1 MKYIKQISISLGL
14 IAILAFAVN
23 LFSFSKE
30 KESDSPK
37 ESSKTSEATSNEGD
51 DEPKDRRS
59 HIRDHYKIF
68 SVPLPEELSFA
79 GERVPL
85 QDIDVRER
93 LDREFIVN
101 TYWHSQTFLFQK
113 RANRWFPIIDSI
125 LAAND
130 VPQDFKYLA
139 LIESGLD
146 NVVSP
151 AGASGFW
158 QFMRATGRSYGLEVN
173 KYVDERY
180 QVEKATA
187 AACKYLKNAYKQFGN
202 WTAAAASYNMG
213 MGGLSN
219 RLKEQQ
225 TDNYYD
231 LYLNSETSRYVFR
244 ILAAKHIL
252 ENPKDFG
259 FNLIDSDLYPT
270 HETKVLEVD
279 STINNLSDFAISQG
293 TNYKILKKLN
303 PWLRDKML
311 PNSSKKTYRI
321 LVPAQSYN
329 LKPISQY

>member
-1 MKYIKQISISLGL
+1 MKYIKQIGISLAL
-14 IAILAFAVN
+14 IAVLAFAVN
-23 LFSFSKE
+23 LFSFSKQ
-30 KESDSPK
+30 KDSDSNK
-37 ESSKTSEATSNEGD
+37 THSNNHESATSSE
-51 DEPKDRRS
+51 EIQVDRRS

-68 SVPLPEELSFA
+68 SVPLPETLSFA
-79 GERVPL
+79 GEPVPL
-85 QDIDVRER
+85 QDMDIRER

-125 LAAND
+125 LKAND
-130 VPQDFKYLA
+130 VPLDFKYLA

-151 AGASGFW
+151 AGAAGFW
-158 QFMRATGRSYGLEVN
+158 QFMRTTGRSYGLEVN

-180 QVEKATA
+180 QVEKATV

-219 RLKEQQ
+219 RLKEQK
-225 TDNYYD
+225 TNNYYD
-231 LYLNSETSRYVFR
+231 LYLNNETSRYVFR

-259 FNLIDSDLYPT
+259 FNLIDSDLYPE
-270 HETKVLEVD
+270 HDTKVLEVD
-279 STINNLSDFAISQG
+279 STINNLSDFALSQG

-303 PWLRDKML
+303 PWLREKNL
-311 PNSSKKTYRI
+311 PNSTKKTYRI
-321 LVPAQSYN
+321 LVPAQGYN
-329 LKPISQY
+329 LKPIDQY